1 MQPLTHLG
9 SALMKTLRDHLR
21 PLIAYHLFFTLLAS
35 ALLLPVIGWITQ
47 GLLAQ
52 LKRTVI
58 TNDELIS
65 LLFSPLGLACML
77 VGLVFTFLI
86 LYWQQAGYVQV
97 AVRPRGNHY
106 RLAFDALWLSV
117 RRLPALA
124 GLVVLQVGTHL
135 FTCWPLSWPHLH
147 GFIVFG

>member
-86 LYWQQAGYVQV
+86 LYWQQAGML
-97 AVRPRGNHY
+97 RSP
-106 RLAFDALWLSV
+106 FDLEAIIT
-117 RRLPALA
+117 
-124 GLVVLQVGTHL
+124 G
-135 FTCWPLSWPHLH
+135 
-147 GFIVFG
+147 